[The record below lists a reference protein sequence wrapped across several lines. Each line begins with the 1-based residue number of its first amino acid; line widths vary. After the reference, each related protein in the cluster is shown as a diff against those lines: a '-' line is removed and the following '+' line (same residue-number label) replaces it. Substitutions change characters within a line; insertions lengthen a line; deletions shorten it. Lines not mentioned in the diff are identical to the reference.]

1 MAHVN
6 HFLVE
11 AGWANRRRFKEQI
24 VATRVAGAT
33 ANHYRDYM
41 NHLRGQERVARAQQG
56 RRLPMSPEVQQ
67 QLATQRQVRFN
78 QMSVDEQE
86 ALTRQRDSMWG
97 QIPEH
102 LQAKARRL
110 AGR

>member
-1 MAHVN
+1 MAHIN
-6 HFLVE
+6 HFLQDV
-11 AGWANRRRFKEQI
+11 GWASRRRFKEQI

-56 RRLPMSPEVQQ
+56 RQLPMSPEAQQ
-67 QLATQRQVRFN
+67 QLATQKQVRFN
-78 QMSVDEQE
+78 EMSAQEQE
-86 ALTRQRDSMWG
+86 QFTQQRDSMWG

-102 LQAKARRL
+102 LQAKARKL